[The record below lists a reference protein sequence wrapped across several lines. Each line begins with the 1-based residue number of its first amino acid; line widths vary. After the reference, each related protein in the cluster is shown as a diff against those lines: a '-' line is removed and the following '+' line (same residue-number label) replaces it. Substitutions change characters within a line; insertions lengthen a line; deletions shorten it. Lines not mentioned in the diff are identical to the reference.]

1 MVLHA
6 ENEVEKKVI
15 ACHVVN
21 NYLCKNCLNYSESMV
36 FPDTGYCMFWNKP
49 GLSKCDFC
57 SLFKEN
63 IIKKQG

>member
-1 MVLHA
+1 MRIHA
-6 ENEVEKKVI
+6 EDERQKKVI
-15 ACHVVN
+15 ACHVTTG
-21 NYLCKNCLNYSESMV
+21 YICKNCINYSESIV

-63 IIKKQG
+63 INKVQG